1 MKQILCVALLTFM
14 ATALFAQH
22 DKYVKAMESKISQM
36 DSTKDV
42 AGFIDLSNAFQRI
55 GDAEKTQWLP
65 YYYAALCL
73 TTGGWMDSKMD
84 KDANAAK
91 IKELCSKAEAIE
103 NNAELFAI
111 LNMAA
116 TQQMLVDPQTRWMTY
131 GQEADAALKK
141 GLALAPDNPRLYYL
155 QAAGIFNTPEQFGGG
170 KSKAKP
176 VLEKALTLYNAEKV
190 KPLYPH
196 WGKKQT
202 EDLLAQCN

>member
-1 MKQILCVALLTFM
+1 MKQILCAGLITFM
-14 ATALFAQH
+14 ATALFAQNE
-22 DKYVKAMESKISQM
+22 KYVKAMEAKISQM
-36 DSTKDV
+36 DTTKNV
-42 AGFIDLSNAFQRI
+42 AGFIALSNAFQRI

-91 IKELCSKAEAIE
+91 IKDLCSKAEAIE
-103 NNAELFAI
+103 TNAELCAI
-111 LNMAA
+111 RNMAA

-141 GLALAPDNPRLYYL
+141 GLELDPNNPRLYYL

-176 VLEKALTLYNAEKV
+176 VLEKALELYNAEKV
-190 KPLYPH
+190 KPLHPH

-202 EDLLAQCN
+202 EDMLAQCK